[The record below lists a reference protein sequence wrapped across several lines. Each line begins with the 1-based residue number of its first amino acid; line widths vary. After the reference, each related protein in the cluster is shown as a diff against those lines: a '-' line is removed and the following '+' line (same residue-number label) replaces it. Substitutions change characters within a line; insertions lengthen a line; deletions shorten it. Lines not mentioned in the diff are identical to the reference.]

1 MVHPLH
7 AEAAM
12 LERLAL
18 IAFVTA
24 TSVPALLSTAS
35 PQPSPSPAAS
45 VSPQPSASPAL
56 KEIGHVR
63 ASAACAE
70 IATHAN
76 SAITTALRDDLVVA
90 QTITTLRNVD
100 LDDGNVI
107 NRQKGLRSLGDLAK
121 MLMLQSRAG
130 DREVQQLR
138 KLAAKSSDQT
148 QKKELKAFAD
158 VLGGALW
165 RQQRIARDLNG
176 FLAATDM
183 RDMATLD
190 ESQRNANLGT
200 VGVEDPSRAVAPG
213 EVRTGN
219 AIALP
224 QPLWAR
230 DASITATDEAR
241 AAATDFESRV
251 PDISNDEAMA
261 ADHVGGAVSG
271 C

>member
-1 MVHPLH
+1 
-7 AEAAM
+7 M

-18 IAFVTA
+18 FALLTA
-24 TSVPALLSTAS
+24 TSVPAPLATTS
-35 PQPSPSPAAS
+35 PQASPSPAAS
-45 VSPQPSASPAL
+45 VSPKPTASPAL

-90 QTITTLRNVD
+90 QTISALRSVD
-100 LDDGNVI
+100 LDDGNEI
-107 NRQKGLRSLGDLAK
+107 DRQKGLRSLGDLAK
-121 MLMLQSRAG
+121 TLMEQSRAG

-138 KLAAKSSDQT
+138 KLAAKSSDAT

-183 RDMATLD
+183 RDMMALD
-190 ESQRNANLGT
+190 ESQRQMNMGT
-200 VGVEDPSRAVAPG
+200 LGVEDPSRVIAPG
-213 EVRTGN
+213 EVHGGSPELLT
-219 AIALP
+219 
-224 QPLWAR
+224 QPFWER
-230 DASITATDEAR
+230 DPSLTATDEAH
-241 AAATDFESRV
+241 AAANDFESRV
-251 PDISNDEAMA
+251 PDISNDEALA